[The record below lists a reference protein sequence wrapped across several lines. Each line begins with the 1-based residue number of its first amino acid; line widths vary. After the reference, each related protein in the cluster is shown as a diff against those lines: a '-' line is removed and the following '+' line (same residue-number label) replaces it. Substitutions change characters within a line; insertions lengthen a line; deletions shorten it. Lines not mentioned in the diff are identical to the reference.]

1 MIHPSKLASCLA
13 KALFL
18 QKEKEKGYWE
28 AMVLTTKIAIIDDH
42 QLFREGVKRILE
54 FERTFEVVAE
64 GDDGSEALA
73 IVEKYKPD
81 VVIMDINMPHMN
93 GVEATRT
100 LVEKYPQ
107 TKVIILSIHDDE
119 NYVMHALQTGARGY
133 LLKEMDADALIE
145 AVRVVADGGSYLHPK
160 VTHSLVREYRRLV
173 ETEEKENAGSGG
185 TTYLH
190 MIEVRRPLH
199 LLTRRECEVLQ
210 MLADGKSNRGIGE
223 GLFISEKTVKN
234 HVSNILQKM
243 NVNDRTQA
251 VVVAIKNGWV
261 EVK

>member
-1 MIHPSKLASCLA
+1 M
-13 KALFL
+13 
-18 QKEKEKGYWE
+18 
-28 AMVLTTKIAIIDDH
+28 TTKIVIIDDH

-54 FERTFEVVAE
+54 FEKSFQVVAE
-64 GDDGSEALA
+64 GDDGSEALRL
-73 IVEKYKPD
+73 VQEFHPD
-81 VVIMDINMPHMN
+81 VVIMDINMPEKN
-93 GVEATRT
+93 GVEATRE
-100 LVEKYPQ
+100 LVEKYPE

-119 NYVMHALQTGARGY
+119 NYVTHALQTGACGY

-160 VTHSLVREYRRLV
+160 VTHNLVNEYRKLAAGVVR
-173 ETEEKENAGSGG
+173 AGSYVQ
-185 TTYLH
+185 TVE
-190 MIEVRRPLH
+190 IRRPLH

-223 GLFISEKTVKN
+223 ALFISEKTVKN

-261 EVK
+261 EVR

>member
-1 MIHPSKLASCLA
+1 MT
-13 KALFL
+13 
-18 QKEKEKGYWE
+18 
-28 AMVLTTKIAIIDDH
+28 TTKIAIIDDH

-54 FERTFEVVAE
+54 FEKSFKVVAE
-64 GDDGSEALA
+64 GDDGSDALT
-73 IVEKYKPD
+73 IVEEHRPD
-81 VVIMDINMPHMN
+81 VVIMDINMPQVN
-93 GVEATRT
+93 GVEATRE
-100 LVEKYPQ
+100 LIEKYPD

-119 NYVMHALQTGARGY
+119 NYVTHALQTGASGY

-160 VTHSLVREYRRLV
+160 VTHNLVNEYRKLAAGVSRGGVYAQTV
-173 ETEEKENAGSGG
+173 E
-185 TTYLH
+185 
-190 MIEVRRPLH
+190 IRRPLH

-223 GLFISEKTVKN
+223 ALYISEKTVKN

-251 VVVAIKNGWV
+251 VVSAIKNGWV
-261 EVK
+261 EVR

>member
-1 MIHPSKLASCLA
+1 M
-13 KALFL
+13 
-18 QKEKEKGYWE
+18 
-28 AMVLTTKIAIIDDH
+28 TTKITIIDDH

-54 FERTFEVVAE
+54 FEKSFEVVAE
-64 GDDGSEALA
+64 GDDGRDALGL
-73 IVEKYKPD
+73 VEQYQPD
-81 VVIMDINMPHMN
+81 VVIMDINMPGMN
-93 GVEATRT
+93 GVEATRE
-100 LVEKYPQ
+100 LIEKYPS

-119 NYVMHALQTGARGY
+119 NYVTHALKTGACGY

-160 VTHSLVREYRRLV
+160 VTHNLVNEYRKLA
-173 ETEEKENAGSGG
+173 TTAASTGSG
-185 TTYLH
+185 YLQTLD
-190 MIEVRRPLH
+190 IRRPLH

-223 GLFISEKTVKN
+223 SLFISEKTVKN

-251 VVVAIKNGWV
+251 VVSAIKNGWV
-261 EVK
+261 EVR